1 MASGDASRVWFVE
14 MVSILREQW
23 SSSLEWEEW
32 VRLRDRLDTELHII
46 RTTRGI
52 RSPIILCPS
61 CQKRVRAAEPSVS
74 VRAMILALERFGII
88 EKGEAKALEKKWELV
103 RRTNKLDLHGK
114 PKIDKEPVHT
124 CD

>member
-1 MASGDASRVWFVE
+1 MASGDASRVWFAE

-23 SSSLEWEEW
+23 SSSPQWEEW
-32 VRLRDRLDTELHII
+32 VRLRDRLDTELHTI
-46 RTTRGI
+46 RSTRGI

-61 CQKRVRAAEPSVS
+61 CGKRARAAEPSVS
-74 VRAMILALERFGII
+74 VRAMILALERFGIV
-88 EKGEAKALEKKWELV
+88 EKNEAKALEKKWELV

-114 PKIDKEPVHT
+114 PMVDKEQVHM